1 MTIYS
6 EFSHKKWWFSIV
18 VLVYQR
24 VRIYIYI
31 YTYNSPILSETGS
44 PITNATDK
52 WGFVMREPWQ
62 LQQQITK
69 HLNLVNFH
77 NSEREGERERERVR
91 ASERERAMDI
101 LYIYIALCAPGN
113 LAWQLCSAT
122 CHFNLRI
129 GYNRCRTNKP
139 MSVEGLVVAQ
149 HIGLAPSLELR
160 WRVVSLFTTP
170 KLGFRIFC
178 PGSREHLLRKA
189 MFLDGQRVNLWF
201 PQCSLKSVSCETH
214 LISSWWA
221 PAT

>member
-1 MTIYS
+1 MATNHQTFETG
-6 EFSHKKWWFSIV
+6 EFSWF
-18 VLVYQR
+18 R
-24 VRIYIYI
+24 
-31 YTYNSPILSETGS
+31 
-44 PITNATDK
+44 
-52 WGFVMREPWQ
+52 
-62 LQQQITK
+62 
-69 HLNLVNFH
+69 
-77 NSEREGERERERVR
+77 ERERER
-91 ASERERAMDI
+91 ARESYGHIINDNDI
-101 LYIYIALCAPGN
+101 FIYIHTYLYIYIALCAPGN

-122 CHFNLRI
+122 CHFYLRI

-139 MSVEGLVVAQ
+139 MSVEGLVVAE

-160 WRVVSLFTTP
+160 WRVVSVFTTP

-178 PGSREHLLRKA
+178 PGPREHLLRKA